1 MKKLFIFI
9 IAVFAANSFA
19 ISPFTYKWTI
29 KLTGDTATVS
39 KWKAN
44 NDSVL
49 NWASRACDTMNSK
62 AKKTSDSL
70 FSPKIGGAATVDSA
84 FIIKGHIVKS
94 AIDTIV
100 GKVQVDSLKFG
111 ASSKY
116 LKTYIDTTWPCT
128 LYSDVNAVANGA
140 ARGVIVGSMATI
152 YLPDLSGTIGSS
164 VINRIQNIPAA
175 FRPVRLQYVVTTVL
189 NASQIQLGTFLIQN
203 ANYTGNIFG
212 SNPIGSLQAG
222 TGGIPGSVF
231 SYYLK

>member
-70 FSPKIGGAATVDSA
+70 FSPKIGGAATVDSVTVA
-84 FIIKGHIVKS
+84 KG
-94 AIDTIV
+94 V
-100 GKVQVDSLKFG
+100 GGPLKVDSLKFG
-111 ASSKY
+111 SSASY

-128 LYSDVNAVANGA
+128 LYTGGSYLSSAT
-140 ARGVIVGSMATI
+140 ARGVIIGSQASVYIPAMA
-152 YLPDLSGTIGSS
+152 GTITTGASLGSLPS
-164 VINRIQNIPAA
+164 S
-175 FRPVRLQYVVTTVL
+175 FRPSRSMQIPIPVYNNSVYGMGFIYIPTNGNWLVQASTQGALSAGSGGPSATT
-189 NASQIQLGTFLIQN
+189 AT
-203 ANYTGNIFG
+203 
-212 SNPIGSLQAG
+212 
-222 TGGIPGSVF
+222 
-231 SYYLK
+231 YYLK

>member
-70 FSPKIGGAATVDSA
+70 FSPKIGGAATVDSVTVA
-84 FIIKGHIVKS
+84 KG
-94 AIDTIV
+94 V
-100 GKVQVDSLKFG
+100 GGPLKVDSLKFG

-128 LYSDVNAVANGA
+128 LYSDVNAVANGT

-152 YLPDLSGTIGSS
+152 YLPALSGTIGSS
-164 VINRIQNIPAA
+164 VINMIQNIPAA
-175 FRPVRLQYVVTTVL
+175 FRPTRSQFVVTTVS
-189 NASQIQLGTFLIQN
+189 NASQVQLGNFVIQN
-203 ANYTGNIFG
+203 ANYTGNIAG

-222 TGGIPGSVF
+222 TGGIPAQGSVF